1 VRKLRAIARVL
12 NSLIIH
18 KNLEEIDE
26 KVREV
31 LSTALVDV
39 GELSSA
45 VETRVVTGISDL
57 AVHIE
62 AASTG
67 KLFKVS

>member
-1 VRKLRAIARVL
+1 MRKLRAIARVL

-39 GELSSA
+39 GGA
-45 VETRVVTGISDL
+45 VECGGDKSCNRDFRPGRSY
-57 AVHIE
+57 
-62 AASTG
+62 
-67 KLFKVS
+67 